1 MRKTRANR
9 KISPPSF
16 PALVQQFFTE
26 YLVAQRALSPQTV
39 ACYRDA
45 MTLFLGYATQLLGK
59 SPTAVQLM
67 DITPEL
73 ILKFLA
79 HLERERHNSVR
90 SRNLRL
96 TALRAFLKFAGR
108 RDVTALHTI
117 ERAMAVPMKRFERPL
132 LGHLTRPEM
141 IAVLGQ
147 PGIDWTSQRDHL
159 LLSLLY
165 NTGGRVSEIIG
176 VRVVD
181 VVLNGAAC
189 VHLHGK
195 GRKDRSVPLWK
206 STAMAIRAWLHANPQ
221 LCGSAALLPNRSGYP
236 MTRCNVGQRLA
247 LAVKRASAAQPSL
260 KTKRIS
266 PHTLRHTTAMHL
278 LQSGVPFNVIAL
290 WLGHESTNTT
300 HRYVEANLEMK
311 EKALARLEAPDIKLK
326 RFRASNDLMEFLRTL

>member
-1 MRKTRANR
+1 MRETRPNR
-9 KISPPSF
+9 SGSPPTF

-26 YLVAQRALSPQTV
+26 YLVVQRAVSPRTV
-39 ACYRDA
+39 ACYRDS
-45 MTLFLGYATQLLGK
+45 MTLFLGYASQQLGK
-59 SPTAVQLM
+59 PPMAMRLA

-73 ILKFLA
+73 VLGFLA

-108 RDVTALHTI
+108 RDVTALFAV

-141 IAVLGQ
+141 IAVLRQSGT
-147 PGIDWTSQRDHL
+147 DRTAQRDHL

-165 NTGGRVSEIIG
+165 NTGARVSEIVE
-176 VRVVD
+176 VRVAD
-181 VVLNGAAC
+181 VVLDGAAC

-195 GRKDRSVPLWK
+195 GRKERSVPLWK
-206 STAMAIRAWLHANPQ
+206 ATAAAIRAWLHANPQ
-221 LCGSAALLPNRSGYP
+221 LRGSASLLPSRSGHP
-236 MTRCNVGQRLA
+236 MTRCNVAQRLA
-247 LAVKRASAAQPSL
+247 LAVNRAAADQPSL
-260 KTKRIS
+260 KTKRVS

-326 RFRASNDLMEFLRTL
+326 RFRASDDLLKFLQTL